1 MIVSV
6 MKTGTN
12 QLHGSGEDRYLN
24 KQTLHRRYF
33 DQLEQPPF
41 SYHDLTGTLGGPVTI
56 PKIYNGKDR
65 TFWFF
70 GWQRQNE
77 RASESATS
85 SVPTPEMLNG
95 DFSFLNTLG
104 PNGGPFQLYDPYST
118 RLTNPGGPKLLGTGS
133 HPGKQDSPR

>member
-1 MIVSV
+1 M
-6 MKTGTN
+6 
-12 QLHGSGEDRYLN
+12 
-24 KQTLHRRYF
+24 
-33 DQLEQPPF
+33 
-41 SYHDLTGTLGGPVTI
+41 TI
-56 PKIYNGKDR
+56 PKIYNGEDR

-118 RLTNPGGPKLLGTGS
+118 RLTTRRTQTPGYGTP
-133 HPGKQDSPR
+133 PGKQDSSPLISIPWQRPFWPTTLRARKIRVQS